1 LINTTRLAGLSF
13 ARWVDEARAFIAYV
27 DTKWKK
33 N

>member
-1 LINTTRLAGLSF
+1 LINTERLSGLSF
-13 ARWVDEARAFIAYV
+13 ARWVDKAGAFVAYV